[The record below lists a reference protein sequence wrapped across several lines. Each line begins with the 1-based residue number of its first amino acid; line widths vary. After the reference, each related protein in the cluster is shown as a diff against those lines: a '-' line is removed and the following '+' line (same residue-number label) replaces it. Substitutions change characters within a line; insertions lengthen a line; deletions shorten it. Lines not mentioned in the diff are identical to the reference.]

1 MWFENFE
8 IINDIKFKVRIF
20 RGFVKENECNGDI
33 KFIFINIYRSM
44 DEKFVM
50 IYLYEDGCVFD
61 FEFFGKLEKFYVM
74 EKSNLSIILEWKGLL
89 FGISFV

>member
-20 RGFVKENECNGDI
+20 RGFVNGNVCNGNI

-44 DEKFVM
+44 DEIFVM
-50 IYLYEDGCVFD
+50 IYLYEDGYVLD
-61 FEFFGKLEKFYVM
+61 FEFFGKFGKFYVM